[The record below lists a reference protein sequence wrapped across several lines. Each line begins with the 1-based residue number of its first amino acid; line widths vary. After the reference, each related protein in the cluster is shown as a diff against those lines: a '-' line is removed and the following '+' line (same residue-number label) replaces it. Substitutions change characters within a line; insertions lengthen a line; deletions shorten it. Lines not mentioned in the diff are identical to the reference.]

1 MNTSAVLQRADKA
14 VGLAKRA
21 YDLVGPGIGFLLGLN
36 VPSKSIDARTVYS
49 LREAARLMKVTD
61 PGLIRDLIE
70 TGQLHG
76 RKVGGEYLVLGQAIL
91 DFFRA

>member
-14 VGLAKRA
+14 VGFAKRA

-49 LREAARLMKVTD
+49 VAEAARLMKVND
-61 PGLIRDLIE
+61 PALIRELIE
-70 TGQLHG
+70 TGRLHG
-76 RKVGGEYLVLGQAIL
+76 RKVGEDYLVLGQSIL
-91 DFFRA
+91 DFFKT